1 VKSVRH
7 NRRSLGIPPLW
18 PGQRF
23 WTARERALLGRVT
36 DTEAARRLNRTLE
49 SVISMRRKLG
59 IAARRSNY
67 QPLIKGR
74 PPGNRKRALW
84 LEEEDALLGTMSDE
98 KLAKKLG
105 RPASTVTGR
114 RQNKMHIWLHKKL
127 WRPEDE
133 KILRTR
139 PDRQV
144 ALLLGRPI
152 STVVARR
159 LKLGVKCFYQ
169 HPPWL
174 KHELAM
180 LGVRSDKEVARLTG
194 HSALAVEAKR
204 QQLKIPLANPVV
216 RRWSKEEITLLGVI
230 SDRELA
236 GRLNC
241 PVRAVAH
248 KRRRLGLVPCVC
260 RR

>member
-1 VKSVRH
+1 
-7 NRRSLGIPPLW
+7 
-18 PGQRF
+18 
-23 WTARERALLGRVT
+23 
-36 DTEAARRLNRTLE
+36 
-49 SVISMRRKLG
+49 
-59 IAARRSNY
+59 
-67 QPLIKGR
+67 
-74 PPGNRKRALW
+74 
-84 LEEEDALLGTMSDE
+84 
-98 KLAKKLG
+98 
-105 RPASTVTGR
+105 
-114 RQNKMHIWLHKKL
+114 
-127 WRPEDE
+127 
-133 KILRTR
+133 
-139 PDRQV
+139 
-144 ALLLGRPI
+144 
-152 STVVARR
+152 

-174 KHELAM
+174 KHELAV

-204 QQLKIPLANPVV
+204 QQLKIPPANPVV